1 LNFALA
7 LFDLVIAGNVS
18 RVFSSPLNCDAMPGQ
33 EKPAAS
39 DRTSKS
45 GGWKVSAEAKAKADR
60 NAAVRILSR
69 TSGSV

>member
-1 LNFALA
+1 
-7 LFDLVIAGNVS
+7 
-18 RVFSSPLNCDAMPGQ
+18 MPGQ

-69 TSGSV
+69 ISGSV